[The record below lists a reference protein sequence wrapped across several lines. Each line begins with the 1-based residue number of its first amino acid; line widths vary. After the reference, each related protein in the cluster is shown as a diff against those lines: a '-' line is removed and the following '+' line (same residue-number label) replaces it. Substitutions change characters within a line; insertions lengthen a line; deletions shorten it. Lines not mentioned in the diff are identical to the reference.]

1 MTRRRSV
8 SGDDARAALTL
19 AILLALGLGARWL
32 AAPGRQPP
40 AEPESQ
46 VAVRS
51 DSVDLRTAAE
61 RAAKLARPL
70 GRGERINVDQAT
82 ASELER
88 LPRIGPI
95 LAVRI
100 VTDRRQRGP
109 FGSLEG
115 LDRVRGIGPK
125 VLEALRP
132 YVTFSGRAVR
142 SGTQ

>member
-1 MTRRRSV
+1 MTRRRNV
-8 SGDDARAALTL
+8 SGDDARAAVTL

-32 AAPGRQPP
+32 AAPAREPP
-40 AEPESQ
+40 PEPEIQ
-46 VAVRS
+46 AVAPS

-70 GRGERINVDQAT
+70 GRGERINVDRAT

-88 LPRIGPI
+88 LPRIGPV

-100 VTDRRQRGP
+100 VADRRQRGP

-132 YVTFSGRAVR
+132 HVTFSGGTVR
-142 SGTQ
+142 SAAQ